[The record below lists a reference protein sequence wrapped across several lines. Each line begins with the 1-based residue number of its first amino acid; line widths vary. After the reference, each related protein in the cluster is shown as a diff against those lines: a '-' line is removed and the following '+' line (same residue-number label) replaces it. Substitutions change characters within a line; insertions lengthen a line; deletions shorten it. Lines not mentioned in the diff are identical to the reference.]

1 MIRHTL
7 VTLLTVFGF
16 ALASPAKAQLNRPQ
30 DLNGWGWVQVYK
42 TIDTTKYVS
51 LQYQVRFN
59 NNLSTFQSNNF
70 YFVGGINPTKNLNIE
85 ALYQLNTNHFKD
97 LNTFYAG
104 ITYRIKVNKKISFYV
119 RTAYQYNQ
127 NHLFNSDFI
136 THPYSEWRNR
146 IRLKYRVNK
155 RTNLAFS
162 AEPTLHFNLIQRLTY
177 LDKIRF
183 VSQATYQVNK
193 YSSITAF
200 YMIQPQIQA
209 YKGIPGTNYMM
220 GLTYQINLPNKLKKF
235 DNIFKLDRKGKKN
248 EDNQLEEELDQ
259 KIPVFNSQL

>member
-1 MIRHTL
+1 MIRNAL
-7 VTLLTVFGF
+7 IIIFIFVGL
-16 ALASPAKAQLNRPQ
+16 ALARPAQAQIQRQQ
-30 DLNGWGWVQVYK
+30 DLNGWGWVQLYK

-59 NNLSTFQSNNF
+59 NNVSTFQSNNF

-85 ALYQLNTNHFKD
+85 ALYQINTNRFKD

-127 NHLFNSDFI
+127 NHLFNPEFI

-146 IRLKYRVNK
+146 VRLKYRVNK
-155 RTNLAFS
+155 RLNLAFS
-162 AEPTLHFNLIQRLTY
+162 GEPTLHFNILQHQTY

-183 VSQATYQVNK
+183 VSQATYQLNK
-193 YSSITAF
+193 YSSMTVF
-200 YMIQPQIQA
+200 YMIQPQIEA
-209 YKGIPGTNYMM
+209 YKGTPGTNYMM

-235 DNIFKLDRKGKKN
+235 DNIFKLDKKGKKN
-248 EDNQLEEELDQ
+248 EDNQQEEELDQ